1 MRSTSLVPRSP
12 SDIAGQASG
21 PSRTPTPFT
30 GWALARVIKL
40 DHDCPGLLAA
50 TFCFGVQRRQAV
62 FLVLAAIEA
71 LGTEEIARRFRR
83 SEFAPALRDPE
94 SAAVVGHALLAL
106 RRPRDLV
113 QVVFGPPPDGLLGT
127 LGRLGSAPI
136 GEPPAYLELVRL
148 FCSTDPADR
157 RRAKVL
163 GQISGNLLGAQIAV
177 VSVLDPLLLHPALV
191 STIYEVEQVAVFQQ
205 ALAYV
210 RARCSGATD
219 DAIRASLGQIKPG
232 SHRGELIKAWAARFD
247 RVPCTLDTR
256 GDPTLVVLGSGAALA
271 DAGRRYENCIADK
284 VDEVILGAYL
294 YVEYRPAVA
303 GEPGVIAELRR
314 TTQGF
319 LLENLYAANNRVVR
333 ADRAQVVREK
343 LAGCGVALLAHARGD
358 REAVLA
364 TARLLGADSLLAPD
378 EAGWGAEAIE
388 VEVDLRQALDT
399 AA

>member
-1 MRSTSLVPRSP
+1 MRSTPLVSC
-12 SDIAGQASG
+12 SHDGITGLV
-21 PSRTPTPFT
+21 SRTARAPTPFT
-30 GWALARVIKL
+30 GWALVRVIEL
-40 DHDCPGLLAA
+40 DRDCPGLLAA
-50 TFCFGVQRRQAV
+50 TFCFGAQRRQAV

-83 SEFAPALRDPE
+83 SEFAPEFRDPE

-106 RRPRDLV
+106 RRPRNLV
-113 QVVFGPPPDGLLGT
+113 QAVFGAPPDGLLGT

-148 FCSTDPADR
+148 FCSGDPADR

-191 STIYEVEQVAVFQQ
+191 STIYEVEQVAVLQQ

-210 RARCSGATD
+210 RARCTGATD

-247 RVPCTLDTR
+247 KVPCTLDTR
-256 GDPTLVVLGSGAALA
+256 GDPTLIVLDSGAALA
-271 DAGRRYENCIADK
+271 DAGRRYGNCLADK
-284 VDEVILGAYL
+284 INEVILGSYL
-294 YVEYRPAVA
+294 FVEYRPAA
-303 GEPGVIAELRR
+303 TGEPGVIAELRR
-314 TTQGF
+314 TTKGW
-319 LLENLYAANNRVVR
+319 LLENLYAANNCVVR
-333 ADRAQVVREK
+333 TERAQVVREK
-343 LAGCGVALLAHARGD
+343 LATCGVALLAHAPAD

-364 TARLLGADSLLAPD
+364 TARLLGADSLLTPD
-378 EAGWGAEAIE
+378 EAGWVTEI
-388 VEVDLRQALDT
+388 VEVDDDLRPVLG
-399 AA
+399 